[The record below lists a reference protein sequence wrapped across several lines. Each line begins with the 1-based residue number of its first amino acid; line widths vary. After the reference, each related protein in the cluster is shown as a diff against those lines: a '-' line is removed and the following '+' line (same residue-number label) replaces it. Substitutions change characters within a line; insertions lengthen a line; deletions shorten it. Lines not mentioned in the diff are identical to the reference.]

1 MTFPNLL
8 YGAAFWFVLTM
19 LSSFIGD
26 DDIVYNCMS
35 MNRPPTGKETL
46 ARMRFVFPKLFAS
59 LYCGGLLA
67 MLFTQNILRGV
78 FSLNPPRL
86 QIIGLIAVG
95 WVLCGL
101 FIGVIQ
107 NWMRPFQ
114 GRQQRPILDMPV
126 WRYGINLW
134 KQTVVK

>member
-35 MNRPPTGKETL
+35 MNRSPTGKETL

-78 FSLNPPRL
+78 FSLNPSRFTDHW
-86 QIIGLIAVG
+86 IDSG
-95 WVLCGL
+95 WLGSVWSLHWRNSKLDAPFSGPSAEADTGYA
-101 FIGVIQ
+101 GVAI
-107 NWMRPFQ
+107 
-114 GRQQRPILDMPV
+114 
-126 WRYGINLW
+126 RY
-134 KQTVVK
+134 